1 MFAFKEGGPSGR
13 STAMTIKQKLQNPL
27 ALVAQGFVAGAI
39 LFWATVPSDA
49 EQQQQ
54 SSSAQTTTSTTEI
67 QA

>member
-1 MFAFKEGGPSGR
+1 
-13 STAMTIKQKLQNPL
+13 MTIKQKLQNPL

-49 EQQQQ
+49 EPQQ
-54 SSSAQTTTSTTEI
+54 SGSSAQSTTVTES